1 MENQQRDERLQDRF
15 KFARAFV
22 SGELDIRTAAAEVAR
37 GLNISVKTLQ
47 RDVTR
52 ARRHQRFD
60 EWRPRLPGPK
70 PGDNRTPAAA
80 IRLIERAA
88 YETADQKPNRAK
100 QARDTRH
107 DLRNAGLPAEDI
119 KSHSTIK
126 RRIAEIE
133 ARDRSFFSFQRH
145 GRDGKWS
152 LEVQRGAIETERPL
166 QVVQMDHQRCDA
178 LNLISDQERYPI
190 RPWITAGLDV
200 HTGACV
206 TAILIAGTPS
216 SATVALAVALMG
228 VSKTAMLRALDIPGA
243 WEEGGIPEVLHV
255 DRGKEFKAEA
265 LRAGAA
271 RYGTEVHLEFPYSPW
286 RKGCIERFWRTL
298 NSDIHTWPGTTLSN
312 PQELKR
318 HRGRKPVTM
327 TFAEAQRRLLLA
339 VMEYNHETYDGSEL
353 PPAAQ
358 WAKHVGT
365 PILAR
370 RSAQDPQQYFIDL
383 LPSADRDLEFQGI
396 SFKGCRF
403 NDPMIAALRHSGVK
417 RTRIS
422 FDPRDLSHIWIP
434 GLEGRH
440 ISIPRVYPSLA
451 PIELWEL
458 ELHNKRRAQ
467 AAEAAR
473 DSALLAEIRAAKQ
486 RRVPRFSKPLNEE
499 PPAEDDTG
507 LYEPPP
513 PAGSIAGYLADMS
526 DRDQNPEPDPEPD
539 TEADTEDG
547 TDVAPEP
554 DETPVEPKTLR
565 GRLK

>member
-1 MENQQRDERLQDRF
+1 MANQEREERLQTRF

-37 GLNISVKTLQ
+37 GLNISVKTLR

-60 EWRPRLPGPK
+60 EWRPCPPGPK

-80 IRLIERAA
+80 IQLIERAA

-100 QARDTRH
+100 QARDTQH
-107 DLRNAGLPAEDI
+107 ELRNAGLLPQDI
-119 KSHSTIK
+119 KSRSTIK

-133 ARDRSFFSFQRH
+133 ARDRSFFTFQRH

-200 HTGACV
+200 HTGVCV
-206 TAILIAGTPS
+206 TAILVAGTPS

-271 RYGTEVHLEFPYSPW
+271 RYGADVHLEFPYSPW

-318 HRGRKPVTM
+318 HRGRRPVTM

-353 PPAAQ
+353 PPVAE
-358 WAKHVGT
+358 WARYVGT

-370 RSAQDPQQYFIDL
+370 RMPQDPHQYFIDL
-383 LPSADRDLEFQGI
+383 LPSTERDLEFQGI
-396 SFKGCRF
+396 AFKGCRF

-417 RTRIS
+417 RTHIS
-422 FDPRDLSHIWIP
+422 FDPSNLSHIWIP
-434 GLEGRH
+434 GLDGRH
-440 ISIPRVYPSLA
+440 IKIPRVYPSLA
-451 PIELWEL
+451 PVELWEL
-458 ELHNKRRAQ
+458 EQHNKRRAQ

-473 DSALLAEIRAAKQ
+473 DSALLAEIHAAKQ
-486 RRVPRFSKPLNEE
+486 RRLPRFAKPLNEDP
-499 PPAEDDTG
+499 PPADDTG

-513 PAGSIAGYLADMS
+513 PAGSVAGYLADLS
-526 DRDQNPEPDPEPD
+526 DLELDAEMGPDD
-539 TEADTEDG
+539 GADA
-547 TDVAPEP
+547 APEANDLP
-554 DETPVEPKTLR
+554 IEPKILP
-565 GRLK
+565 GRLT